1 MMDSKKQNTIIN
13 TFFISMI
20 IFIILVF
27 SIKNINKPEVIV
39 DYIQEKWLIESL
51 NEIIIQNP
59 YGFKTYKYLKNS
71 MVIIEQEK
79 DIFEKTKVIK
89 LKVITVKQHE

>member
-1 MMDSKKQNTIIN
+1 MDSKNQNTVIN

-20 IFIILVF
+20 IFVILVF
-27 SIKNINKPEVIV
+27 SIKSINKPDVIV

-51 NEIIIQNP
+51 NEIIIQTP

-71 MVIIEQEK
+71 MVIIEQQK

-89 LKVITVKQHE
+89 LKVITVKQNE

>member
-1 MMDSKKQNTIIN
+1 MDSKRQDTIIN
-13 TFFISMI
+13 TFFIGMI

-27 SIKNINKPEVIV
+27 SIKNINKPDVIV
-39 DYIQEKWLIESL
+39 DHIQEKWLIESL
-51 NEIIIQNP
+51 NEIIIQTP

-79 DIFEKTKVIK
+79 DIFEKTKIIK
-89 LKVITVKQHE
+89 LKVMTVKQNE